1 MFFFKINTFTL
12 WCMVIPSWF
21 TFILHLVRGPKA
33 MYIEFMRNQ
42 TMEVRPSSRTM
53 EKAPLYGPQCKP
65 ALITIIFVAWR
76 KLGGIQHA
84 C

>member
-1 MFFFKINTFTL
+1 
-12 WCMVIPSWF
+12 
-21 TFILHLVRGPKA
+21 

-53 EKAPLYGPQCKP
+53 EKAPLYGPHCKP